1 MLLIVF
7 PYLTALIYL
16 NARGQ
21 DMAVRAR
28 EAAAMAK
35 NAASHD
41 GAAGPESVPR
51 RSAVKRQN
59 NANCSPARAA
69 SIKSSTPVP
78 LATVPTQSMNFASE
92 TTGTPISRA

>member
-1 MLLIVF
+1 VGVLLIVF

-35 NAASHD
+35 NAASHG

-51 RSAVKRQN
+51 
-59 NANCSPARAA
+59 
-69 SIKSSTPVP
+69 
-78 LATVPTQSMNFASE
+78 
-92 TTGTPISRA
+92 